1 MPANRT
7 PGPVDISADP
17 RWGYNPLTRR
27 YIKRSGEIWRRLVK
41 AGVVQD
47 EEVASQLANGA
58 GTKTKYIRGQNV
70 VVQADRD
77 AASRTVADV
86 FDPAKL
92 SNAQLR
98 QIADHISE
106 LQLAPK
112 NAQRAQRPAQSLTSK
127 WQDLAAQSTQS
138 VVLAMMMNHRREVL
152 RFVSSARPLGA
163 IVLSFRVVGRV
174 FYPNNWFKNIQ
185 AKRCR
190 GVQSHINANRV
201 ASIGRYSVED
211 CGQFTGGKS
220 NTILDKCKFIAS
232 AGSPDD
238 PYI

>member
-92 SNAQLR
+92 SNAT
-98 QIADHISE
+98 A
-106 LQLAPK
+106 
-112 NAQRAQRPAQSLTSK
+112 
-127 WQDLAAQSTQS
+127 
-138 VVLAMMMNHRREVL
+138 
-152 RFVSSARPLGA
+152 
-163 IVLSFRVVGRV
+163 
-174 FYPNNWFKNIQ
+174 
-185 AKRCR
+185 
-190 GVQSHINANRV
+190 ANRRSYLGITIS
-201 ASIGRYSVED
+201 AEKCAACSATRSIVN
-211 CGQFTGGKS
+211 K
-220 NTILDKCKFIAS
+220 
-232 AGSPDD
+232 
-238 PYI
+238 

>member
-1 MPANRT
+1 MPTNRT
-7 PGPVDISADP
+7 TSGPVDISADP

-92 SNAQLR
+92 SNSQLQ

-106 LQLAPK
+106 LQLGPK
-112 NAQRAQRPAQSLTSK
+112 SAQRTQRPAQSLTSK
-127 WQDLAAQSTQS
+127 WQDLAAASTQS
-138 VVLAMMMNHRREVL
+138 ETNDTAADSASDDDEPPPRSAPIRIQRVPPGRNSAFNSRR
-152 RFVSSARPLGA
+152 R
-163 IVLSFRVVGRV
+163 
-174 FYPNNWFKNIQ
+174 
-185 AKRCR
+185 
-190 GVQSHINANRV
+190 
-201 ASIGRYSVED
+201 
-211 CGQFTGGKS
+211 
-220 NTILDKCKFIAS
+220 
-232 AGSPDD
+232 
-238 PYI
+238 